1 MGQQQRTATLGDP
14 ETWGELRERTVTWH
28 DPGATVALGL
38 SMSGSEYL
46 TAMAEGRLPSSPIV
60 STAGMEAVRIEPG
73 DVLMRCVADESFLNP
88 IGVVHGGLISMLLDS
103 AASAAVHSTLPA
115 GVGFTTIEIKVSY
128 LRAVRAGDELLVHG
142 WVVKPG
148 SRIAF
153 AEADIRSAEG
163 KTVATAST
171 SLLVIGG

>member
-1 MGQQQRTATLGDP
+1 MLGDP
-14 ETWGELRERTVTWH
+14 DTWGELRERTVTWH
-28 DPGATVALGL
+28 DPMTTVTLGL
-38 SMSGSEYL
+38 AMSGADYL
-46 TAMAEGRLPSSPIV
+46 TAMAEGKLPVSPII
-60 STAGMEAVRIEPG
+60 STAGMEAVHIEPG
-73 DVLMRCVADESFLNP
+73 DVLMRCVADESFVNP

-148 SRIAF
+148 SRICF
-153 AEADIRSAEG
+153 AEADIRSADG
-163 KTVATAST
+163 KAVATAT
-171 SLLVIGG
+171 TTLLIIGG